1 MSFIQGNINSKEDLI
16 EAMNAMREM
25 LTHGDYKTE
34 LELEL
39 AEVEHKLVGF
49 KGPELGGDT
58 YAYVGILHA
67 LKDNLESRIQKLEEA
82 DKGPQEAGYDEFYED
97 DDGDGGF
104 YDDFDDDDE
113 PTQSDAK
120 KEYKKFLEVFLEKAY
135 GVPKPQEVEEEES
148 VGFSVEY
155 LGEILEKINAQTQAE
170 VDKLRNNPWGL

>member
-25 LTHGDYKTE
+25 LTQGDYKTE

-39 AEVEHKLVGF
+39 AEVEHKLAGF
-49 KGPELGGDT
+49 RGPELGGDT

-67 LKDNLESRIQKLEEA
+67 LKDNLESRIKKLEEA
-82 DKGPQEAGYDEFYED
+82 DKGPQETG
-97 DDGDGGF
+97 
-104 YDDFDDDDE
+104 YDDFDEDDDDDGFYDEEEDE

-120 KEYKKFLEVFLEKAY
+120 QEYKKFLKLYLEKAY

-170 VDKLRNNPWGL
+170 IDLARKNPWGL

>member
-25 LTHGDYKTE
+25 LTQGDYKTE

-39 AEVEHKLVGF
+39 AEVEHKLAGF
-49 KGPELGGDT
+49 RGPELGGDT

-97 DDGDGGF
+97 DDDDDGF
-104 YDDFDDDDE
+104 YEEDGEEDE

-135 GVPKPQEVEEEES
+135 GVPKPQEVEGEES